1 MKPDET
7 RRERLKRVAAE
18 KAAKKLLEMAA
29 ADIPAAACA
38 PLDPKRRPGHSRRPE
53 WTVGGRKR

>member
-7 RRERLKRVAAE
+7 RNERLKRVASE
-18 KAAKKLLEMAA
+18 KAAKKLLAMAA
-29 ADIPAAACA
+29 EDLPAAAHAA
-38 PLDPKRRPGHSRRPE
+38 PDPKRRPGHSRRPD